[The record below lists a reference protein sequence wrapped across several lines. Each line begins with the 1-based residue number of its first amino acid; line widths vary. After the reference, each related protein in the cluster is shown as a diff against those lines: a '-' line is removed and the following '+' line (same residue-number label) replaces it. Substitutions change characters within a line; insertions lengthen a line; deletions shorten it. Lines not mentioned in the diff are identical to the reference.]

1 MNENRGQRLT
11 ERKKNFR
18 MIRTSAVIR
27 NPLLLEAIGLCPVVA
42 IASTLKAA
50 VFLAVVTAVE
60 LILCEVLASRFL
72 KNIRRYVRVAIYFFV
87 GTVIVYPIMY
97 LVKRFLP
104 SISLEF
110 GVFLPLMAVN
120 SLLAL
125 HCERVAV
132 KRTVK
137 DSFLDAVSVS
147 VSYGAVTVVAGFL
160 REILGNGTIGGAD
173 IHVPVTFSVMLSPFG
188 GLLVLGFSAAL
199 LKSYIYKKY
208 PQSSPDR
215 AFNTSEVRQSLKGS
229 LRELMN
235 DDYNPYDE
243 GEDAAS
249 SGDAD
254 AVLRLRQRNAQNPQK
269 EKSERPKRE
278 KSAEKKIKPEKKSKH
293 KAQKQKSE
301 SAVEEIR
308 QARERTYLDDFSD
321 MLTDLENYKQKEQE
335 DAEGENVNE
344 NHI

>member
-1 MNENRGQRLT
+1 MHENRGQRLT
-11 ERKKNFR
+11 ERMKNLR

-27 NPLLLEAIGLCPVVA
+27 NPILLEAIGLCPVVA
-42 IASTLKAA
+42 IASTLKSA

-72 KNIRRYVRVAIYFFV
+72 KNIRRYVRVAIYFLV

-104 SISLEF
+104 DISLEF

-160 REILGNGTIGGAD
+160 REIFGSGTIGGAD
-173 IHVPVTFSVMLSPFG
+173 IHLPVTFSVMLTPFG
-188 GLLVLGFSAAL
+188 GLLVLGFSAAA

-243 GEDAAS
+243 GEDSAAS

-254 AVLRLRQRNAQNPQK
+254 AVLRVRQRTAQNPKKEKAERPKK
-269 EKSERPKRE
+269 EKSASQKT
-278 KSAEKKIKPEKKSKH
+278 KSEKKNSLT
-293 KAQKQKSE
+293 AQKQNIE
-301 SAVEEIR
+301 ADFEEIR
-308 QARERTYLDDFSD
+308 QSRERTYLDDFSD
-321 MLTDLENYKQKEQE
+321 MLTDLESYKQKEQE
-335 DAEGENVNE
+335 DGEGESGK
-344 NHI
+344 

>member
-1 MNENRGQRLT
+1 MHENRGQRLT
-11 ERKKNFR
+11 ERMKNFR

-42 IASTLKAA
+42 IASTLKSA

-60 LILCEVLASRFL
+60 LIICEVLASRFL
-72 KNIRRYVRVAIYFFV
+72 KNIRRFVRVAIYFLV

-97 LVKRFLP
+97 FVKRFLP
-104 SISLEF
+104 DISLEF

-160 REILGNGTIGGAD
+160 REILGSGTIGGAD
-173 IHVPVTFSVMLSPFG
+173 IHLPVTFSVMLTPFG
-188 GLLVLGFSAAL
+188 GLLVLGFSAAA

-208 PQSSPDR
+208 PQSSPDA
-215 AFNTSEVRQSLKGS
+215 AFNTSEVRQSLKGT

-243 GEDAAS
+243 GEDIAS
-249 SGDAD
+249 SSDAD
-254 AVLRLRQRNAQNPQK
+254 AVLRVRQRTAQNPKK
-269 EKSERPKRE
+269 EKAERPKRE
-278 KSAEKKIKPEKKSKH
+278 KSASKKIKPEKKNKP
-293 KAQKQKSE
+293 KVQKQNIE
-301 SAVEEIR
+301 VDFEEIR
-308 QARERTYLDDFSD
+308 QSRERTYLDDFSD
-321 MLTDLENYKQKEQE
+321 MLTDLENYKQKEQ
-335 DAEGENVNE
+335 DDGEGESGK
-344 NHI
+344 

>member
-1 MNENRGQRLT
+1 
-11 ERKKNFR
+11 
-18 MIRTSAVIR
+18 
-27 NPLLLEAIGLCPVVA
+27 
-42 IASTLKAA
+42 
-50 VFLAVVTAVE
+50 
-60 LILCEVLASRFL
+60 
-72 KNIRRYVRVAIYFFV
+72 
-87 GTVIVYPIMY
+87 IMY

-104 SISLEF
+104 SLSLEF

-160 REILGNGTIGGAD
+160 REILGSGTIGGAD
-173 IHVPVTFSVMLSPFG
+173 IHLPVTFSVMLTPFG

-208 PQSSPDR
+208 PQSSPDA
-215 AFNTSEVRQSLKGS
+215 AFNTSEVRQSLKGT

-243 GEDAAS
+243 GDDTGAS

-254 AVLRLRQRNAQNPQK
+254 AVLRLRQKNAQNPKK
-269 EKSERPKRE
+269 EKTERPKRE
-278 KSAEKKIKPEKKSKH
+278 KSAEKKQKPEKKNTLT
-293 KAQKQKSE
+293 AQKQKNE
-301 SAVEEIR
+301 VNLEEIR
-308 QARERTYLDDFSD
+308 QSRERTYLDDFSD

-335 DAEGENVNE
+335 DVKGGDGK
-344 NHI
+344 

>member
-11 ERKKNFR
+11 ERMKNLR

-42 IASTLKAA
+42 IASTLKSA

-72 KNIRRYVRVAIYFFV
+72 KNIRRFVRVAIYFLV

-104 SISLEF
+104 DISLEF

-160 REILGNGTIGGAD
+160 REIIGNGTIGGAD
-173 IHVPVTFSVMLSPFG
+173 IHLPVTFSVMLTPFG
-188 GLLVLGFSAAL
+188 GLLVLGFSAAA

-243 GEDAAS
+243 GEDTAS

-254 AVLRLRQRNAQNPQK
+254 AVLRVRQRTAQNPKKEKAERPKK
-269 EKSERPKRE
+269 EKSA
-278 KSAEKKIKPEKKSKH
+278 SKKIKPEKKN
-293 KAQKQKSE
+293 KSTAKTKKNE
-301 SAVEEIR
+301 ETFEELNKSA
-308 QARERTYLDDFSD
+308 ERTYLDDFSD
-321 MLTDLENYKQKEQE
+321 MLTDLENYRQKEQ
-335 DAEGENVNE
+335 DDGEGENGK
-344 NHI
+344 